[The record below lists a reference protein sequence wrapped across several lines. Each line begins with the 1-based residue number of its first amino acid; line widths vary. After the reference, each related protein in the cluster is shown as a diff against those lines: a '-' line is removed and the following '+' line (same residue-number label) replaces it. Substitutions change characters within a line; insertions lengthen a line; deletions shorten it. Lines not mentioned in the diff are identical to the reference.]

1 MIDLKQNTLV
11 REIPDNLLFDE
22 KVKHLAQALQQ
33 PLDQMLDWAFKI
45 NYTLHLDKLDDAV
58 LDHLLWEKH
67 IGWNEGL
74 SLAATRQQKINLI
87 QTAINT
93 HRRKG
98 TPAAIEQVLEA
109 LNLPGDVIEWF
120 EYAGDPFHFKV
131 EVTTSNITG
140 DTLFLLRQLI
150 KEYKNTR
157 SWLDFV
163 AVRLPQQQYIE
174 LEPNRYQYPVYLP
187 ICGTFECEGMPSKSK
202 EETIE
207 MKNLKYTYPVYLPI
221 CSEFYYPS
229 EVMDEW

>member
-1 MIDLKQNTLV
+1 MIELKQNTLL

-22 KVKHLAQALQQ
+22 KVVNFAKALQQ
-33 PLDQMLDWAFKI
+33 PLDQMIDWAFKI

-87 QTAINT
+87 QTAVST

-120 EYAGDPFHFKV
+120 QYEGEPFHFKV
-131 EVTTSNITG
+131 EVTTTNITSK
-140 DTLFLLRQLI
+140 TLLLLRQLVN
-150 KEYKNTR
+150 EYKNTR

-163 AVRLPQQQYIE
+163 AVKLPKNEYIE
-174 LEPNRYQYPVYLP
+174 LDSDQYHYPIYLP
-187 ICGTFECEGMPSKSK
+187 ICGTFHCEGVPGAATDKAL
-202 EETIE
+202 E
-207 MKNLKYTYPVYLPI
+207 MKSENYTYPVYLPI
-221 CSEFYYPS
+221 CGEIHTN
-229 EVMDEW
+229 EVIDLW